1 MSINALKGLSNEE
14 LTGKLN
20 ELAGEN
26 FKQSFV
32 TEAMTS
38 VKGAEIRKRRREIAR
53 IRTVID
59 GRQALATAQ
68 EENKHIES
76 LLAELGAPHTGG
88 AAEMTRRTRL
98 VKRQKEVKRTI
109 RELGSLAV

>member
-1 MSINALKGLSNEE
+1 MSINALKGLSDQE

-26 FKQSFV
+26 FKQRFV

-53 IRTVID
+53 IRTVLD
-59 GRQALATAQ
+59 G
-68 EENKHIES
+68 
-76 LLAELGAPHTGG
+76 P
-88 AAEMTRRTRL
+88 
-98 VKRQKEVKRTI
+98 
-109 RELGSLAV
+109 